1 MILDDKVLRNDLRNI
16 LHSAAEKGFL
26 TEAEGRFT
34 DQLFE
39 RIDSEIAR
47 KTKDLNRLE
56 GSIHQLRLTK
66 GLIINMIKES
76 IAAAERAKAREETMD
91 RIRSGKAA
99 RETLVIEE
107 EPEEVKE
114 KEEPKR
120 GITKKTTTRK
130 KREKKDK

>member
-16 LHSAAEKGFL
+16 LQSAAEKGFL

-39 RIDSEIAR
+39 KIDLEVAR

-99 RETLVIEE
+99 RETLVIET
-107 EPEEVKE
+107 EPEE
-114 KEEPKR
+114 EETKT
-120 GITKKTTTRK
+120 TKKKSTRK
-130 KREKKDK
+130 KRETKDK